1 MLLPSGL
8 NTCRSSTARPR
19 RHSKTSYSTCPVASG
34 LLQRRADR
42 SSSFHTG
49 TIPARVLH
57 AAACTVLDLKPRNR
71 VTPALRELHWLPVS
85 ERIQYKLCLL
95 AHKSLLGHTPE
106 YISDLTPVAE
116 FLGRSTVRASSRGN
130 LVVPRTCRRIGDRA
144 VSVAAPRAWNKLPT
158 ELKRLRSTGL
168 FRHGLKTFL
177 FDSVYGHQDT
187 D

>member
-1 MLLPSGL
+1 MLLPSAP

-57 AAACTVLDLKPRNR
+57 AAACTVLDLKPRDS
-71 VTPALRELHWLPVS
+71 VTPALRKLHWLPVT

-95 AHKSLLGHTPE
+95 AHKSLLGHTPG
-106 YISDLTPVAE
+106 YISVLLIPVAE
-116 FLGRSTVRASSRGN
+116 FLRRSTLRASSRGN
-130 LVVPRTCRRIGDRA
+130 LVVPRTRRRKGDRTKTA
-144 VSVAAPRAWNKLPT
+144 AFDRLVS
-158 ELKRLRSTGL
+158 
-168 FRHGLKTFL
+168 
-177 FDSVYGHQDT
+177 
-187 D
+187 